1 MHTLEE
7 ILIELVKRWRQ
18 PRGKFVVKRLVASA
32 ENGVII
38 HTNDSALSYSIRDLV
53 SAESS
58 LWKFICQKKLYKEQ
72 DTMREYVSKS
82 SINIGYFPRNEEYRQ
97 LCCAVIDKG
106 DIEQFLS
113 DNLKL

>member
-1 MHTLEE
+1 MKTLEQ
-7 ILIELVKRWRQ
+7 ILTELVKRWRQ

-38 HTNDSALSYSIRDLV
+38 HTNDSAMSYSINDLV
-53 SAESS
+53 SSDS
-58 LWKFICQKKLYKEQ
+58 GIWKFICQKKLYKDQ

-82 SINIGYFPRNEEYRQ
+82 SVNIGYFPRNEEYRQ
-97 LCCAVIDKG
+97 LCCVLIDKE
-106 DIEQFLS
+106 DLEQFLS

>member
-1 MHTLEE
+1 MYTLEE
-7 ILIELVKRWRQ
+7 ILTELVKRWRQ

-53 SAESS
+53 SGESW
-58 LWKFICQKKLYKEQ
+58 LWKFICQKKLYKDQ
-72 DTMREYVSKS
+72 DTMWEYVSKS
-82 SINIGYFPRNEEYRQ
+82 SVNIGYFPRNEEYWQ
-97 LCCAVIDKG
+97 LCCALIDKG